1 MKIIHV
7 TLMSGIIGRPYHER
21 SVSIHESLIK
31 GVHFIKPW
39 LRNTKFDKEVI
50 EHALKN
56 CLKENLHFIF
66 AAYTTEEDQ
75 SQIKKVF
82 ENAMAKNQITK
93 ASITF
98 FEMIRAYCIPKE
110 KYDKLLRQQEMA
122 ERSYIADEEVIESFG
137 TDLEAF
143 SNDNVPEKEQ
153 NVNTFYVTM
162 LTPQEWKKLAN
173 GNIIYCRT
181 FWKCRTMKMNP
192 GKRYFKPLN

>member
-1 MKIIHV
+1 
-7 TLMSGIIGRPYHER
+7 MS
-21 SVSIHESLIK
+21 
-31 GVHFIKPW
+31 
-39 LRNTKFDKEVI
+39 
-50 EHALKN
+50 
-56 CLKENLHFIF
+56 
-66 AAYTTEEDQ
+66 
-75 SQIKKVF
+75 
-82 ENAMAKNQITK
+82 KNQITK

-98 FEMIRAYCIPKE
+98 FEMVRAYCIPKE

-143 SNDNVPEKEQ
+143 SNDNLSETAQ
-153 NVNTFYVTM
+153 SVNTFYVTM

-192 GKRYFKPLN
+192 GKRYFKPFD